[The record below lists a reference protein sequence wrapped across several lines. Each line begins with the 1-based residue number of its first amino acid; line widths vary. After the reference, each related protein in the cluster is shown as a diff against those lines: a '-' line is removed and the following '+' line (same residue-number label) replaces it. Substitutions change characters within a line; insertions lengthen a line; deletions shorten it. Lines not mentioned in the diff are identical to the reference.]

1 MSLRAVVV
9 MDYQNV
15 HLTAHDVFDPD
26 GERHD
31 ALIHPVRFARTAIR
45 RRNECQRAG
54 YPEAVLR
61 EVITFRGLPHTD
73 YSWEQHRRCMAQ
85 ADQWRR
91 DGATVELRDLRYSF
105 RMTAEGSPATDVY
118 GRKIP
123 EGTGREKGIDVL
135 VALTCLR
142 RALEPEVD
150 LVVLASR
157 DTDLVPVLDAVYDM
171 RAASSTV
178 AKIETVSWF
187 DRQAVTQGRFAGGSL
202 RPTRPRRIWNT
213 NLDRS
218 CFEAARDTHDYQ

>member
-85 ADQWRR
+85 ADH
-91 DGATVELRDLRYSF
+91 
-105 RMTAEGSPATDVY
+105 
-118 GRKIP
+118 
-123 EGTGREKGIDVL
+123 
-135 VALTCLR
+135 C
-142 RALEPEVD
+142 RAAGPEVLLPD
-150 LVVLASR
+150 
-157 DTDLVPVLDAVYDM
+157 
-171 RAASSTV
+171 
-178 AKIETVSWF
+178 
-187 DRQAVTQGRFAGGSL
+187 DR
-202 RPTRPRRIWNT
+202 
-213 NLDRS
+213 
-218 CFEAARDTHDYQ
+218 

>member
-9 MDYQNV
+9 MDYQSV

-61 EVITFRGLPHTD
+61 GGHHLPRA
-73 YSWEQHRRCMAQ
+73 SAHRLQLGAAPPLHGSGRPVAPG
-85 ADQWRR
+85 RR
-91 DGATVELRDLRYSF
+91 HVELRDLRYSF

-123 EGTGREKGIDVL
+123 EGPGREKGID
-135 VALTCLR
+135 R
-142 RALEPEVD
+142 SGSPD
-150 LVVLASR
+150 LPA
-157 DTDLVPVLDAVYDM
+157 
-171 RAASSTV
+171 
-178 AKIETVSWF
+178 
-187 DRQAVTQGRFAGGSL
+187 
-202 RPTRPRRIWNT
+202 
-213 NLDRS
+213 S
-218 CFEAARDTHDYQ
+218 CFGT